1 MKKTERRKNGMKE
14 LRKFTTCPIDP
25 KSISFIEFELR
36 EKGKE
41 AQESNGVEKGTSL
54 SAQICENAI

>member
-1 MKKTERRKNGMKE
+1 MKE

-36 EKGKE
+36 ERKK